1 MKGYINK
8 QKYSDQVV
16 SLRLRDEM
24 DRLGMSIKDLA
35 KTLDVS
41 YASAFAMAHGNSE
54 LHAAQAKRLED
65 EWGCDSAWLLCL
77 T

>member
-1 MKGYINK
+1 
-8 QKYSDQVV
+8 
-16 SLRLRDEM
+16 M

-65 EWGCDSAWLLCL
+65 EWGCDAAWLLCL